1 MKFMVKPLVPVN
13 VTPFAMAAG
22 GACATLTCVPLT
34 CNLDGPCDL
43 ICALTI
49 VRPTAGGD

>member
-22 GACATLTCVPLT
+22 GACATLTCSLD

-43 ICALTI
+43 VCGLRIIKPAQ
-49 VRPTAGGD
+49 PAAN